1 MAVLVV
7 VSVAI
12 EFGIISAIPLTTE
25 LRPRARARLLS
36 LLIVASGLGRIVGD
50 LVAPRVFAAGGMQA
64 VTLMAAIV
72 ALAALIVVLTGV
84 REVTAGSGDQ
94 EDPAAITS

>member
-1 MAVLVV
+1 
-7 VSVAI
+7 
-12 EFGIISAIPLTTE
+12 
-25 LRPRARARLLS
+25 
-36 LLIVASGLGRIVGD
+36 
-50 LVAPRVFAAGGMQA
+50 MQA

>member
-1 MAVLVV
+1 
-7 VSVAI
+7 
-12 EFGIISAIPLTTE
+12 LTTE

-50 LVAPRVFAAGGMQA
+50 LVAPRVFAAGGMQS

-84 REVTAGSGDQ
+84 REVMAGSGDQ
-94 EDPAAITS
+94 ADPAAITS